1 MKKLLLSA
9 ICTVVAVTACG
20 GGDGEP
26 TGSSTTE
33 GGAVAGLD
41 GEQLF
46 NENCALCHGNDLKGT
61 SAGPPFLHEVYEPS
75 HHPDESFFAA
85 AANGVQ
91 AHHWD
96 LGNMPPVPG
105 ITEQEVAAIVG
116 YIREQQ
122 RAAGIE

>member
-1 MKKLLLSA
+1 MKKPLLSTL
-9 ICTVVAVTACG
+9 CCLAVLTACG
-20 GGDGEP
+20 GGDREP
-26 TGSSTTE
+26 TGSTTTGSE
-33 GGAVAGLD
+33 AAAGLN

-46 NENCALCHGNDLKGT
+46 NENCAACHGTDLKGT

-85 AANGVQ
+85 ATNGVQ

-96 LGNMPPVPG
+96 FGNMPPVPG
-105 ITEQEVAAIVG
+105 VTEQEVAAIVG